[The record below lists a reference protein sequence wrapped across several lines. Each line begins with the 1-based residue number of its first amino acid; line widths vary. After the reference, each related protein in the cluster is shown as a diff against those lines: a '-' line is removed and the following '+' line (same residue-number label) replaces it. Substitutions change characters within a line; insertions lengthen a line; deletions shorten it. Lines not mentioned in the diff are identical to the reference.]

1 MHAGLC
7 RPDTC
12 CWRCHAAP
20 HSDDCGHPVRC
31 QIGRLQLSLLC
42 TRSVHGPAAHVQ
54 SGLTGE
60 LIMVL
65 LLQSR
70 LRVAPSAAAG
80 CTVYTRYVLHSV
92 QQQLQSEVSML
103 MDTGHFLAAC
113 CQFKAY

>member
-1 MHAGLC
+1 
-7 RPDTC
+7 
-12 CWRCHAAP
+12 
-20 HSDDCGHPVRC
+20 
-31 QIGRLQLSLLC
+31 
-42 TRSVHGPAAHVQ
+42 
-54 SGLTGE
+54 
-60 LIMVL
+60 MVL